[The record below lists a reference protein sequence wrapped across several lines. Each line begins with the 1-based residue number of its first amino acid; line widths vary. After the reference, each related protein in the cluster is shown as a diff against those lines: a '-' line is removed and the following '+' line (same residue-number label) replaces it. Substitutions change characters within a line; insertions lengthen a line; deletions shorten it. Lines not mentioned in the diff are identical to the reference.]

1 MLDDDKAPIAEFKN
15 LKVVFET
22 KDGTVTGVEDVS
34 FSIYPGETVCV
45 VGESGSGKSV
55 TAMSILQLLPRPQA
69 SYSKASSIKFKGDE
83 IIDAPNNKLL
93 NIRGNIVSM
102 VFQEPM
108 TCLNPTMTIGDQIV
122 EVILNHKKILIKNMI
137 CFVKGYDLFYKLPFQ
152 FCQIGK

>member
-55 TAMSILQLLPRPQA
+55 SSLSMMRLVEFGGGKIQGGELNFEKQVGGKMDLANA
-69 SYSKASSIKFKGDE
+69 SQKSMRHT
-83 IIDAPNNKLL
+83 
-93 NIRGNIVSM
+93 RGN
-102 VFQEPM
+102 E
-108 TCLNPTMTIGDQIV
+108 IGR
-122 EVILNHKKILIKNMI
+122 
-137 CFVKGYDLFYKLPFQ
+137 FVTNISDANN
-152 FCQIGK
+152 

>member
-55 TAMSILQLLPRPQA
+55 SSLSMMRLVEFGGGKFRVVNLILKSKSVVKSI
-69 SYSKASSIKFKGDE
+69 
-83 IIDAPNNKLL
+83 
-93 NIRGNIVSM
+93 
-102 VFQEPM
+102 
-108 TCLNPTMTIGDQIV
+108 
-122 EVILNHKKILIKNMI
+122 
-137 CFVKGYDLFYKLPFQ
+137 
-152 FCQIGK
+152 

>member
-55 TAMSILQLLPRPQA
+55 
-69 SYSKASSIKFKGDE
+69 SS
-83 IIDAPNNKLL
+83 L
-93 NIRGNIVSM
+93 SM
-102 VFQEPM
+102 M
-108 TCLNPTMTIGDQIV
+108 LS
-122 EVILNHKKILIKNMI
+122 LIHI
-137 CFVKGYDLFYKLPFQ
+137 
-152 FCQIGK
+152 

>member
-55 TAMSILQLLPRPQA
+55 SSLSMMRLVEFGGGKIQGGELNFCLLYTSDA
-69 SYSKASSIKFKGDE
+69 ADE
-83 IIDAPNNKLL
+83 
-93 NIRGNIVSM
+93 
-102 VFQEPM
+102 
-108 TCLNPTMTIGDQIV
+108 
-122 EVILNHKKILIKNMI
+122 
-137 CFVKGYDLFYKLPFQ
+137 
-152 FCQIGK
+152 